1 MAASIEALFMVLGP
15 DMPTIRRSNL
25 SMDKF
30 YQATCS
36 YEKTQLGVLIITRIM
51 RVSLPPEKFQELSEI
66 LAHWHSFRK
75 TFVIKEAATMLGRL
89 DNAAGVCDWA
99 RFLFLSTRQALLLAL
114 RKCKDEVY
122 NNKSFATYI
131 KDAHNHSDDE
141 FGLLRKKF
149 ALSKIAKGIWNSKC
163 KCFITKDLKQELM
176 LLESII
182 KNPSIQWSTPVSHLV
197 KRSPD
202 FEVWGDSSLKY
213 AGGYSHNM
221 KFWWHIE
228 WPTSIQSKT
237 LDKFVVKAKI
247 DEKIISINLL
257 EYCVIIINYAIASHL
272 LAKNLINTNQEY
284 PLLLNWT
291 DNMSAMPWT
300 KKVAVSTPAGKE
312 LSKIFCY
319 LCMNN
324 DMACISN

>member
-1 MAASIEALFMVLGP
+1 
-15 DMPTIRRSNL
+15 
-25 SMDKF
+25 
-30 YQATCS
+30 
-36 YEKTQLGVLIITRIM
+36 
-51 RVSLPPEKFQELSEI
+51 
-66 LAHWHSFRK
+66 
-75 TFVIKEAATMLGRL
+75 MLGKL
-89 DNAAGVCDWA
+89 DNAAGVCDWT

-114 RKCKDEVY
+114 RKCKDKVY

-131 KDAHNHSDDE
+131 KDAHNNSDDE

-163 KCFITKDLKQELM
+163 KCFITTDLKQELM
-176 LLESII
+176 MLESII

-202 FEVWGDSSLKY
+202 FEVWGDSSLKH

-272 LAKNLINTNQEY
+272 LEKNLINTNQEY

-291 DNMSAMPWT
+291 DNMSAMAWT
-300 KKVAVSTPAGKE
+300 KKAAVSTPAGKA

-324 DMACISN
+324 DMACISDYINTTANECADLISRPLTHNNKLDFSILLQKYPQLKSYKRLQIGKEFLSCLIQALLQGHCPPLGQLPKPLQKTTGDNIL